1 MMTASRRSLAV
12 VRWLAPRPL
21 VTTRAAGTARRSRRY
36 GATSAPKDYQSGA
49 AMTAQLLT
57 ALQRAAPEAG
67 LCTERAASLVEA
79 LIRDVGVKPGKVVR
93 LLTAEPGLAT
103 CSAADIAPAVRS
115 FRQPRGP

>member
-1 MMTASRRSLAV
+1 M
-12 VRWLAPRPL
+12 RWLAPRPL
-21 VTTRAAGTARRSRRY
+21 VTTAAAGTARRH
-36 GATSAPKDYQSGA
+36 GATSTADKDYQSGA
-49 AMTAQLLT
+49 ALTAQLLT

-79 LIRDVGVKPGKVVR
+79 LIREVGVKPGKVVR

-115 FRQPRGP
+115 GSRAPRPAV